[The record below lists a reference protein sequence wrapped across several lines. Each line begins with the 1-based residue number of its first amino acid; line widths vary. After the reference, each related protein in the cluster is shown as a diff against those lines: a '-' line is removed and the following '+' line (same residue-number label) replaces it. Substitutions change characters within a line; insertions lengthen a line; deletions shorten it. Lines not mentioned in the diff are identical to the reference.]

1 MVAKIKLENTLL
13 QLESVYQRRKLYV
26 KQLALLIN
34 YVQEEFSKTGNSHSS
49 KSSVRLEKELIALFL
64 FAPPSVWQLQKM
76 VEMRAL
82 PFWASLSSAFRWM
95 EKIAHYCVP
104 HPGH

>member
-1 MVAKIKLENTLL
+1 MMVAKINWKKIPPPIEML
-13 QLESVYQRRKLYV
+13 YQRRKLYV

-64 FAPPSVWQLQKM
+64 FAPPSV
-76 VEMRAL
+76 
-82 PFWASLSSAFRWM
+82 
-95 EKIAHYCVP
+95 
-104 HPGH
+104 